1 MHSEMSESMAYSMLR
16 DDEFIKRS
24 TESINRKRSNK
35 PDPRK
40 KGDV

>member
-1 MHSEMSESMAYSMLR
+1 MLQ
-16 DDEFIKRS
+16 DDEFNKRI